1 MKNSRSLVFIIIFA
15 GLFIN
20 FRGIAIAATDPKIE
34 YQNLQARKYKDLQTE
49 LIYLLGRRA
58 EETDAK
64 KGIAIGTKIITN
76 LKQTNSSL
84 DELAQLTPDETT
96 KKELSNLKSILS
108 FTSLSDPIQIAKI
121 QESLSQPD
129 KSKIFDK
136 PTYDALKA
144 KIEATGEKIVLL
156 SSNDESNS
164 KAGTTKQPD
173 RNPAPADANFLWF
186 LPYLLSLLST
196 IGSGLA
202 LFVIWKHNQKS
213 KTRSTEN
220 PISTQLSN
228 FKREVN
234 YRVEQLENQNSNLS
248 SKISSLSQQAR
259 TDSINLAKG
268 SVQLLSIDT
277 QNKEYQSTNNYPP
290 IRESD
295 PAPVSRQS
303 SLVDEYNQDP
313 NAFKNKRSV
322 QEVGEEQHNIEGR
335 RSGQIKTVNLT
346 PMERRRGG
354 YWVLSHERQQIIVP
368 SADLR
373 VNDFNRDTT
382 ESIFDCINFNSSY
395 RKILL
400 IEPAIVETI
409 SGSYQVISKGR
420 IEFE

>member
-1 MKNSRSLVFIIIFA
+1 MKNSRLLVSIVTCASLFS
-15 GLFIN
+15 N
-20 FRGIAIAATDPKIE
+20 FSEISIAQTDPKIE

-49 LIYLLGRRA
+49 LIYLLGRRV
-58 EETDAK
+58 EETDIV
-64 KGIAIGTKIITN
+64 KGAAIGNKIVTN

-84 DELAQLTPDETT
+84 DELAQLTSDDAT

-121 QESLSQPD
+121 QELLKQTE

-136 PTYDALKA
+136 LTYDTLKV
-144 KIEATGEKIVLL
+144 KIEATGEKIVLP
-156 SSNDESNS
+156 SSSDGSNS
-164 KAGTTKQPD
+164 KSGSKP
-173 RNPAPADANFLWF
+173 NSADANFLWF

-202 LFVIWKHNQKS
+202 LFAIWKHNQKS

-220 PISTQLSN
+220 PINSQLSN
-228 FKREVN
+228 FKREIN
-234 YRVEQLENQNSNLS
+234 SKVEQLEVNNSSLSNKISNLS
-248 SKISSLSQQAR
+248 QQIR
-259 TDSINLAKG
+259 TESINLSK
-268 SVQLLSIDT
+268 SPVQTLPIKT
-277 QNKEYQSTNNYPP
+277 ENNAYQNKNNYPSAREAAPAIAP
-290 IRESD
+290 I
-295 PAPVSRQS
+295 SRQS
-303 SLVDEYNQDP
+303 SLIDEYNQDP
-313 NAFKNKRSV
+313 NAFKNRRSI

-346 PMERRRGG
+346 PMDRRRGG

-382 ESIFDCINFNSSY
+382 ESIFDCINFNPSA
-395 RKILL
+395 RKIIL

-409 SGSYQVISKGR
+409 SVGYQVVSKGR